1 MISLRETEIRTV
13 VVGTGAA
20 GYHAAVRLHRY
31 GERDLAILAE
41 HVTAGTSRNTGSD
54 KQTYYKLS
62 LAGEDRDSVRG
73 LAEDLFR
80 GQCVDGDLALCE
92 AALSARCF
100 YHLVELGVPFPDN
113 EYGEYVGYKTD
124 HDRGR
129 RATSVGPYTSKLM
142 TECLEREA
150 MSRGIPILDHMQMVK
165 LLVKENQVQGV
176 LCLHTENTVCCEFV
190 LIWCENVVLA
200 TGGPAGMYRD
210 SVYPASQLGS
220 SGIAFEAGVLGK
232 NLTEWQFGI
241 ASLRP
246 RWNVSGTYMQAL
258 PRLIS
263 TDRQGGEEREFLLE
277 YYEDVSQM
285 QYMTFLKGYQWPFD
299 VEKIF
304 GGSSV
309 IDLLVYQE
317 TVLRGRRVFLDFMH
331 NPGAD
336 AVDFDRL
343 PAQARE
349 YLHSAGACFGTPIE
363 RLEHMNEPAVR
374 FYREHGVDLSREMLE
389 IAVCVQHNNGGL
401 STDVNWQ
408 TNVRGIF
415 AVGEVCG
422 SHGVTRPGGS
432 ALNAGQ
438 VGALRAA
445 EYIARAG
452 NASGKEEDGQEAI
465 AIQEER
471 TRELCREAA
480 KAHIRM
486 LLPGD
491 TEWKWEEKQR
501 GADRKELLPE
511 ANWKWNNNTI
521 CTEKELWEKAT
532 ERMSRAGG
540 MVRNEEGLR
549 QALSEV
555 KEDLKHF
562 GRDLFISNPA
572 QAGMFYHLYDML
584 ISQQMYL
591 TAMLDYVMQGGGS
604 RGSALYTCSKGE
616 KPGEGL
622 PDLFRCRPDRGALG
636 GMIQEISLHR
646 QKDAVNS
653 FTCQTSWRKVRLLPD
668 PDTFFETQWK
678 AYRER
683 WTDKISRQPRD

>member
-1 MISLRETEIRTV
+1 MLQMDMFKGISFITTELEQEKTMISLRETEIRTV

-31 GERDLAILAE
+31 GEKDLAILAE

-62 LAGEDRDSVRG
+62 LAGEERDCVRG

-92 AALSARCF
+92 AALSTRCF

-129 RATSVGPYTSKLM
+129 RATSVGPYTSKFM

-150 MSRGIPILDHMQMVK
+150 LSRGIPVLDHMQMVK
-165 LLVKENQVQGV
+165 LLVRENQVRGV
-176 LCLHTENTVCCEFV
+176 LCLDTENTTCCDFL

-277 YYEDVSQM
+277 YYEDMVQM

-331 NPGAD
+331 NPGEET
-336 AVDFDRL
+336 VDFDRL
-343 PAQARE
+343 PAQARD
-349 YLHSAGACFGTPIE
+349 YLRSAGACFGTPIE
-363 RLEHMNEPAVR
+363 RLECMNEPAVQ
-374 FYREHGVDLSREMLE
+374 FYREHGVDLGKEMLE

-401 STDVNWQ
+401 STDANWQ
-408 TNVRGIF
+408 TNIRGIF

-445 EYIARAG
+445 EYIARTG
-452 NASGKEEDGQEAI
+452 NASGKEAAGQEAT

-471 TRELCREAA
+471 TRELGREAA

-491 TEWKWEEKQR
+491 TEWEWEEKQR
-501 GADRKELLPE
+501 VE
-511 ANWKWNNNTI
+511 
-521 CTEKELWEKAT
+521 ELWEKAAK
-532 ERMSRAGG
+532 RMSRAGG
-540 MVRNEEGLR
+540 MVRNEEDLR

-555 KEDLKHF
+555 KADLRHF
-562 GRDLFISNPA
+562 GRDLFISSPA
-572 QAGMFYHLYDML
+572 QAARFYHLYDML
-584 ISQQMYL
+584 ISQQVYL
-591 TAMLDYVMQGGGS
+591 TAMLDYVLQGGGS
-604 RGSALYTCSKGE
+604 RGSALYTCPDGE

-622 PDLFRCRPDRGALG
+622 PDLFRCRPDKGALG
-636 GMIQEISLHR
+636 GMIQEIGLWR
-646 QKDAVNS
+646 QKGAVNS
-653 FTCQTSWRKVRLLPD
+653 FTCQTNWRKVRPIPN

-683 WTDKISRQPRD
+683 WNYL

>member
-1 MISLRETEIRTV
+1 MSVLELEKDMISLRETEIRTV

-31 GERDLAILAE
+31 GEKDLAVLAE

-62 LAGEDRDSVRG
+62 LAGEDRDSVRA

-129 RATSVGPYTSKLM
+129 RATSAGPYTSKYM

-150 MSRGIPILDHMQMVK
+150 LSRGISVLDHMQMVK
-165 LLVKENQVQGV
+165 LLVKENQVRGV
-176 LCLHTENTVCCEFV
+176 LCLNTENKACCEFV

-258 PRLIS
+258 PRLVS

-277 YYEDVSQM
+277 YYGDTAQM

-309 IDLLVYQE
+309 IDLLVYRE
-317 TVLRGRRVFLDFMH
+317 TILQGRRVFLDFMH
-331 NPGAD
+331 NPGGE

-343 PAQARE
+343 PAEAQE
-349 YLHSAGACFGTPIE
+349 YLRCAGACFGTPIE
-363 RLEHMNEPAVR
+363 RLAHMNEPAVQ
-374 FYREHGVDLSREMLE
+374 FYREHGVDLGKEMLE

-401 STDVNWQ
+401 STDSNWQ
-408 TNVRGIF
+408 TNIRGIF

-445 EYIARAG
+445 EYIARMKK
-452 NASGKEEDGQEAI
+452 ASGKEADR
-465 AIQEER
+465 QEESQ
-471 TRELCREAA
+471 REKAREFCRKAA
-480 KAHIRM
+480 KVHMEM
-486 LLPGD
+486 LFPGD
-491 TEWKWEEKQR
+491 VSRKWEEEREDKTQDNHR
-501 GADRKELLPE
+501 LEEPG
-511 ANWKWNNNTI
+511 KWR
-521 CTEKELWEKAT
+521 EEELWKKAA

-540 MVRNEEGLR
+540 MVRNEADLR

-562 GRDLFISNPA
+562 GRDLFISSPA
-572 QAGMFYHLYDML
+572 QAGRFYHLYDML
-584 ISQQMYL
+584 ISQQVYL
-591 TAMLDYVMQGGGS
+591 TAMLDYVLQGGGS
-604 RGSALYTCSKGE
+604 RGSALYTCSDGE

-622 PDLFRCRPDRGALG
+622 PDLFCCRLDKGALG
-636 GMIQEISLHR
+636 GMIQEISLLMNPF
-646 QKDAVNS
+646 A
-653 FTCQTSWRKVRLLPD
+653 CQAKWRKARPIPESD
-668 PDTFFETQWK
+668 SFFETQWK

-683 WTDKISRQPRD
+683 WEHVT